1 MPTIV
6 IATILCA
13 ALLHACWNALAK
25 GAADKHLSMAGVIIG
40 HWPFAVCHYW
50 PDVRADARFGV
61 LAVFAWQY
69 GVSFWLPSVFTE
81 LLPHW

>member
-6 IATILCA
+6 IGTTLLA

-40 HWPFAVCHYW
+40 HLPYAIIALVFVPMPDLACWPYLLGSLVLH
-50 PDVRADARFGV
+50 FG
-61 LAVFAWQY
+61 Y
-69 GVSFWLPSVFTE
+69 
-81 LLPHW
+81 

>member
-6 IATILCA
+6 IGTTLLA

-40 HWPFAVCHYW
+40 HLLCDCWAAF
-50 PDVRADARFGV
+50 RSDAGLGV
-61 LAVFAWQY
+61 LAVSPRVIGAA
-69 GVSFWLPSVFTE
+69 FWLSGVFVK
-81 LLPHW
+81 LL